1 MAINEQ
7 HRQLE
12 VARELEAAVRTLA
25 QPTRTAPS
33 PADSYELLGDPRDH
47 PHHHYGPAA

>member
-12 VARELEAAVRTLA
+12 VARELEAAARTLA
-25 QPTRTAPS
+25 QPTSGHYA
-33 PADSYELLGDPRDH
+33 ADTTP
-47 PHHHYGPAA
+47 